1 VGLSIQPLDQTYNLK
16 DFNCGNSNLD
26 SWLQNTARQH
36 QKKNL
41 SRTFV
46 MVRDS
51 LPTTI
56 IGYYSLAIRGLVSKK
71 ALPQALQKGLPLN
84 VPAVTVARLAV
95 ARQEQKQGY
104 GELLLLDAMAQAKVA
119 SRMIGGSFLFVDA
132 KTTEL
137 AVFYARYG
145 FVALP
150 DNPLSLCMLIAGIP

>member
-1 VGLSIQPLDQTYNLK
+1 MALSIQPLDQTYNLK
-16 DFNCGNSNLD
+16 DFNCGNIHLD

-36 QKKNL
+36 QKKNV

-51 LPTTI
+51 LPATI
-56 IGYYSLAIRGLVSKK
+56 IGYYSLAIRGIVSKEV
-71 ALPQALQKGLPLN
+71 LPQALQKGLPLN
-84 VPAVTVARLAV
+84 VPTLTLARLAV
-95 ARQEQKQGY
+95 ARQEQKHGY

-119 SRMIGGSFLFVDA
+119 SRIIGGSFLFVDA

-150 DNPLSLCMLIAGIP
+150 DNPLSLCMLIASIP